1 MSLEERITAAA
12 ADRERDE
19 RPDGPVVPRQR
30 RDAYDAYAEV
40 HALVKDVYSR
50 VSESR

>member
-40 HALVKDVYSR
+40 TNTAARPTPSSR
-50 VSESR
+50 IC